1 MKKVL
6 IIEDNQQIRENIQE
20 ILQLDN
26 FIVHIA
32 ENGKVGIETAIQNFP
47 DIIICDIMMP
57 ELDGYAVYHML
68 KKNKLTENIPFIFL
82 SAKAEHNEIR
92 KGMDLGA
99 DDYITKPFSG
109 TELLNSIEMRLKR
122 AEQFKKASS
131 GISGLDE
138 LVNILS
144 GDEALK
150 QFVEHRATNKYKR
163 KNVIYSEGNRPQY
176 LYFIQKG
183 KVKTYRIND
192 DGKELVI
199 KLYNEGEFLGY
210 TALIEKCNYKEFAE
224 ALDECEISSIPITEF
239 EVLLNSN
246 SDVKNKFM
254 QILANNVLELEQQ
267 LLGLAYNSLRKKVA
281 DTLLMVQQKYF
292 QHSENPLEIK
302 MSRETLANIAGT
314 AKESFIRTLSD
325 FKDEKLIKINMGN
338 ITLLNE
344 SKLKAMIN

>member
-1 MKKVL
+1 MKNVL
-6 IIEDNQQIRENIQE
+6 VIEDNQQIRENIQE
-20 ILQLDN
+20 ILKLAN
-26 FIVHIA
+26 FNVLIA
-32 ENGKVGIETAIQNFP
+32 ENGKVGIETAIINVP

-68 KKNKLTENIPFIFL
+68 KKNTLTENIPFIFL
-82 SAKAEHNEIR
+82 SAKAEHNEVR

-122 AEQFKKASS
+122 AEQFKKLTS
-131 GISGLDE
+131 GINGLDE
-138 LVNILS
+138 LVSILS
-144 GDEALK
+144 GEEALK
-150 QFVEHRATNKYKR
+150 QFVDNRGINKYKR
-163 KNVIYSEGNRPQY
+163 KQVIYAEGNRPQY
-176 LYFIQKG
+176 LHFIQKG

-224 ALDECEISSIPITEF
+224 ALDDCEISSIPITEF
-239 EVLLNSN
+239 EILLNSN
-246 SDVKNKFM
+246 TEVQIKFM

-281 DTLLMVQQKYF
+281 DTLLTIQQKYF
-292 QHSENPLEIK
+292 QKSENPMEIK
-302 MSRETLANIAGT
+302 MSRETMAN
-314 AKESFIRTLSD
+314 TLSD
-325 FKDEKLIKINMGN
+325 FKDEKLIKIQLG
-338 ITLLNE
+338 IIILLNE
-344 SKLKAMIN
+344 RNLKAMLN